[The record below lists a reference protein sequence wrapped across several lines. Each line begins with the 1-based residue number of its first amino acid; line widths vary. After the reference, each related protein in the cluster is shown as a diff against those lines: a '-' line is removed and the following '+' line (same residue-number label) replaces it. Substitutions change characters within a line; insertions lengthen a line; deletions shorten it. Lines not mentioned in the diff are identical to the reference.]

1 MEDNSWDDSRIDY
14 LRVMEYESL
23 VLILNENKEC
33 LKSTNFSAHSK
44 FYASIFFKAL
54 VFLFILFPL
63 AFSESKQGLKELWII
78 LLCTLLIFIYSI
90 KEFKLHSSG
99 IDANHL
105 MKTARGNF
113 ESKQGAIILL
123 ILFYDDICVYNDFKA
138 KRKNVFSMISCALS
152 ITGIMLYTIYIII
165 DK

>member
-1 MEDNSWDDSRIDY
+1 
-14 LRVMEYESL
+14 
-23 VLILNENKEC
+23 
-33 LKSTNFSAHSK
+33 
-44 FYASIFFKAL
+44 
-54 VFLFILFPL
+54 
-63 AFSESKQGLKELWII
+63 
-78 LLCTLLIFIYSI
+78 
-90 KEFKLHSSG
+90 
-99 IDANHL
+99 

-152 ITGIMLYTIYIII
+152 ITGVMLYTIYIII